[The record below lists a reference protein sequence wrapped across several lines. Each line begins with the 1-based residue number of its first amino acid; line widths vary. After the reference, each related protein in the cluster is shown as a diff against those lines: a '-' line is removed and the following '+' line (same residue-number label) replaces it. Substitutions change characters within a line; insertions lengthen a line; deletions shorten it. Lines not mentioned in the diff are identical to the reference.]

1 MIPFED
7 PTALSLLY
15 HINSEPWLNTI
26 AYQESCYEVE
36 YRKIGAPGSGLALP
50 PPTESPLQKLI
61 YGRYSCRCYEK
72 RELPMATLSTLL
84 FAAYGVTRKMRFQ
97 DGTNYFC
104 RSVPSAGGLYPLEV
118 YALIQRVEGV
128 TDGLYHY
135 NVLTH
140 ELEPVRLGMAF
151 AELRSV
157 MLALPFFE
165 DANVLCLLVAIFMR
179 AQKKYGPRGYRFILF
194 EAGHSAQ
201 NICLAA
207 TEAGLA
213 SLCIGGYLDGKLNQV
228 LQLDPIQEGVVY
240 TVAAGYA
247 A

>member
-7 PTALSLLY
+7 PTTLSLLY

-26 AYQESCYEVE
+26 AYQESGYEIE
-36 YRKIGAPGSGLALP
+36 YKRISAPGSALALP
-50 PPTESPLQKLI
+50 SPAESPLQRLI
-61 YGRYSCRCYEK
+61 YGRYSCRRYEK

-84 FAAYGVTRKMRFQ
+84 FAAYGLTRKMKFE

-118 YALIQRVEGV
+118 YALLQRVERV
-128 TDGLYHY
+128 AEGLYHY
-135 NVLTH
+135 DVLNH
-140 ELEPVRLGMAF
+140 ALEPVEMGLASAG
-151 AELRSV
+151 LRSA
-157 MLALPFFE
+157 MLAFPFFG
-165 DANVLCLLVAIFMR
+165 DANILCLLVAVFLR
-179 AQKKYGPRGYRFILF
+179 AQKKYGPRGYRFILL

-207 TEAGLA
+207 TESGLA
-213 SLCIGGYLDGKLNQV
+213 SLCIGGYLDAKLNQV
-228 LQLDPIQEGVVY
+228 MRLDPTQEGVVY
-240 TVAAGYA
+240 AVAAGYA